1 MTPAAYARPETDFYA
16 TPEWV
21 IARFLAA
28 FGPSIPAATNRIL
41 EPSAGDGALLNPL
54 REWWPEARI
63 DAYDIDPRHPDVQAR
78 DFWFD
83 DGPEHYDL
91 VITNP
96 PYVHAEAFVQYGL
109 SKLNPGGHLAL
120 LLRLG
125 FLGSQERAPLWRRS
139 MCESIY
145 VLSERPSFKR
155 GATDFSEYMW
165 AVWKQGSKRK
175 HAKLRML

>member
-1 MTPAAYARPETDFYA
+1 MSEREQDDWYA

-21 IARFLAA
+21 TARFLAA
-28 FGPSIPAATNRIL
+28 WGRTITHPDNIL
-41 EPSAGDGALLNPL
+41 EPAAGDGALLDPL
-54 REWWPEARI
+54 RRTWGSHTRI
-63 DAYDIDPRHPDVQAR
+63 DAFDLNPQHPAVVQR

-83 DGPEHYDL
+83 DGPERYDL

-96 PYVHAEAFVQYGL
+96 PYAHAEAFVQYGL
-109 SKLNPGGHLAL
+109 SKLNDGGHLAL

-155 GATDFSEYMW
+155 NTTDFSEYMW

-175 HAKLRML
+175 HAKLRVL